1 MKKEFDRVRSL
12 VESRL
17 EKLFTGDVPEKT
29 LAEAMRYS
37 LLAGGK
43 RIRPVLAIEMCIA
56 LGGCGENVLDAACA
70 VELLHTY
77 SLIHDDLPC
86 MDNDDLRRGK
96 PTNHKVYGECTAVL
110 AGDALQTEAF
120 RLMLGCGLPAER
132 TVLMAKALA
141 DAAGLYGICGGQA
154 LDIDG
159 EGRSLTGAEIE
170 KIHSLKTAALLVAC
184 AKIGAYAAG
193 ADENELSAAVEYAEN
208 IGIAFQ
214 IRDDVLDV
222 TSSPEELG
230 KNPGSDD
237 ANEKS
242 TFVTLY
248 GIERCM
254 ELTEEKTDAAKRA
267 AEKLPNPEFLIWL
280 ADYLAG
286 RKN

>member
-1 MKKEFDRVRSL
+1 MKKEFDRVRGL
-12 VESRL
+12 VENRL
-17 EKLFTGDVPEKT
+17 EALFTGNVPEKT

-56 LGGCGENVLDAACA
+56 LGGRGEDVLDAACA

-110 AGDALQTEAF
+110 AGDALQAEAF
-120 RLMLGCGLPAER
+120 GLLLGCGLPAER

-254 ELTEEKTDAAKRA
+254 ELTEEKTDAAKSA
-267 AEKLPNPEFLIWL
+267 AERLPNPAFLIWL